1 MTSIEIIM
9 EMPSLYTVSLSVD
22 QGVATLTLLQHT
34 LSLLQVRE
42 IDWCLNHLENSTGP
56 LCLVT
61 RARGVELLRGPYP
74 GEDQTRG
81 GGVELLRGPYEIC
94 DFLSEFS
101 RLIGRV
107 LQLSFPSVV
116 VLEGGIKGCW
126 VSFVMA
132 HDVRIWLNSES
143 KIEFFEHNS
152 GVGLPRNLAA
162 PLLAKL
168 PPRALRDLGLIGL
181 SLCVREAKASG
192 LVDFL
197 AENIGD
203 LETEVQRVA
212 LELAEFGGKRAAYR
226 AIKTSLYKEY
236 IEMTRRVM
244 EEESWEALK
253 QFHIKL

>member
-56 LCLVT
+56 LWLVT
-61 RARGVELLRGPYP
+61 RAR
-74 GEDQTRG
+74 
-81 GGVELLRGPYEIC
+81 GVELLRGPYEIC